1 MYKLLYLLIFVLFS
15 SLGSSSENKLYFI
28 QPKDGATLKIPIKIL
43 NQLSDSDIDW
53 AIPGVIRDRCIA
65 LLKGLPKAT
74 RKQLIPISGFV
85 DEILPQILSLRGN
98 LISRLSEALLKK
110 RRLNISKTQ
119 LLDIKL
125 PSHLVIKINVV
136 DSDGRSLAVGS
147 SLDKIK
153 SYLIEQGVEFHV
165 GQEEYPE
172 DHSIFES
179 KNLGDWVFDDLP
191 EKIELN
197 RDVVMVRY
205 PGIVDNTDSVSLQL
219 FAEAT
224 EALNQTKLGLVRLYS
239 LRSMQQR
246 NLVKKNFSRFVRESA
261 LLIPPNFSN
270 FIDDAIHAT
279 YFNAFGIINNIPR
292 TKSEFNRQLSE
303 GKPKLYTQSQE
314 ILRIAKELFE
324 SRLVI
329 LRDLS
334 PLRDTNLSYFY
345 DDVRLQL
352 DNLMTDKLFLEVA
365 LDRLRQFPRYL
376 KGIQFRLQKAP
387 HLGAKDLLFTK
398 EITKYWSEYENLRQI
413 VASDE
418 FNSLDEIRWMIEEY
432 RVSLFAQSLG
442 TKIPVSAKRI
452 RKAIDILST

>member
-1 MYKLLYLLIFVLFS
+1 
-15 SLGSSSENKLYFI
+15 
-28 QPKDGATLKIPIKIL
+28 
-43 NQLSDSDIDW
+43 
-53 AIPGVIRDRCIA
+53 
-65 LLKGLPKAT
+65 
-74 RKQLIPISGFV
+74 
-85 DEILPQILSLRGN
+85 
-98 LISRLSEALLKK
+98 
-110 RRLNISKTQ
+110 
-119 LLDIKL
+119 
-125 PSHLVIKINVV
+125 
-136 DSDGRSLAVGS
+136 
-147 SLDKIK
+147 
-153 SYLIEQGVEFHV
+153 
-165 GQEEYPE
+165 
-172 DHSIFES
+172 
-179 KNLGDWVFDDLP
+179 
-191 EKIELN
+191 
-197 RDVVMVRY
+197 MVRY

-219 FAEAT
+219 FAEST

-270 FIDDAIHAT
+270 FVDDAIHAT
-279 YFNAFGIINNIPR
+279 YLNAFGIINDIPR
-292 TKSEFNRQLSE
+292 TKNEFNRQLSE

>member
-1 MYKLLYLLIFVLFS
+1 MT
-15 SLGSSSENKLYFI
+15 E
-28 QPKDGATLKIPIKIL
+28 
-43 NQLSDSDIDW
+43 
-53 AIPGVIRDRCIA
+53 
-65 LLKGLPKAT
+65 
-74 RKQLIPISGFV
+74 
-85 DEILPQILSLRGN
+85 
-98 LISRLSEALLKK
+98 
-110 RRLNISKTQ
+110 
-119 LLDIKL
+119 
-125 PSHLVIKINVV
+125 
-136 DSDGRSLAVGS
+136 
-147 SLDKIK
+147 
-153 SYLIEQGVEFHV
+153 
-165 GQEEYPE
+165 EEYQE
-172 DHSIFES
+172 YDSVSES
-179 KNLGDWVFDDLP
+179 KNLVDWDFGDLP

-219 FAEAT
+219 FAEST

>member
-1 MYKLLYLLIFVLFS
+1 
-15 SLGSSSENKLYFI
+15 
-28 QPKDGATLKIPIKIL
+28 
-43 NQLSDSDIDW
+43 
-53 AIPGVIRDRCIA
+53 
-65 LLKGLPKAT
+65 
-74 RKQLIPISGFV
+74 
-85 DEILPQILSLRGN
+85 
-98 LISRLSEALLKK
+98 
-110 RRLNISKTQ
+110 
-119 LLDIKL
+119 
-125 PSHLVIKINVV
+125 
-136 DSDGRSLAVGS
+136 
-147 SLDKIK
+147 
-153 SYLIEQGVEFHV
+153 
-165 GQEEYPE
+165 
-172 DHSIFES
+172 
-179 KNLGDWVFDDLP
+179 
-191 EKIELN
+191 
-197 RDVVMVRY
+197 MVRY

-219 FAEAT
+219 FAEST

-334 PLRDTNLSYFY
+334 PLKDTNLSYFY

-352 DNLMTDKLFLEVA
+352 DNLMTDKLFFEVA

-398 EITKYWSEYENLRQI
+398 EITKYWSDYENLRQI

-432 RVSLFAQSLG
+432 RVSLFAQPLG